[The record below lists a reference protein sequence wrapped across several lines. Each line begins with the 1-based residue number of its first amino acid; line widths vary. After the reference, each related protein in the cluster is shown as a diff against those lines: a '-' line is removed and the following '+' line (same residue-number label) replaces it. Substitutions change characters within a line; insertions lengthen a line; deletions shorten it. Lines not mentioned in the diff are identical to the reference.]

1 MFHEFQTPLK
11 SIPNHYY
18 LIFPLIWDNRVK
30 MPALSQNW
38 KFRTVFYTWLT
49 SHSRRN
55 MQNFQ
60 QQLQTA
66 LSQTQKIFS
75 AILLLL
81 SIYIKFRT
89 FLMKKCESPS
99 FSISQSIDSERGGYL
114 NVQSALLQNTFR
126 QSTCSGVPNTVE
138 ISTTSLLSYCSMNMR

>member
-1 MFHEFQTPLK
+1 
-11 SIPNHYY
+11 
-18 LIFPLIWDNRVK
+18 
-30 MPALSQNW
+30 MPALVRVESLGPFFNTLAADD
-38 KFRTVFYTWLT
+38 KY
-49 SHSRRN
+49 SRRN

-66 LSQTQKIFS
+66 LSQKQKIFS
-75 AILLLL
+75 AIF
-81 SIYIKFRT
+81 IAFIKPTSNLEHFE
-89 FLMKKCESPS
+89 KKGESPS